1 MKKTISAIAATLL
14 LLATVACEKRT
25 EREITIGETSTS
37 ETSTTTIT
45 ADVPAIDTTATA
57 AAKENVK
64 EAGRATAEAGRD
76 AAHAT
81 GTALEAAGK
90 KIQKHAKPGN
100 QP

>member
-1 MKKTISAIAATLL
+1 MK
-14 LLATVACEKRT
+14 
-25 EREITIGETSTS
+25 
-37 ETSTTTIT
+37 
-45 ADVPAIDTTATA
+45 AD
-57 AAKENVK
+57 VK
-64 EAGRATAEAGRD
+64 EAGRDAAAAGREVGKDAAAAGRD